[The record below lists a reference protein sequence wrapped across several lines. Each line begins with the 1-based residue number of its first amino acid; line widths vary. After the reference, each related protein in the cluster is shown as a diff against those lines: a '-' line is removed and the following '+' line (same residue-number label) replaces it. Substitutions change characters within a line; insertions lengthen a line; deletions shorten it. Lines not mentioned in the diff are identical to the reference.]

1 MKRKLETQI
10 VMDAISEFGIKPWP
24 KLQTAVALGLKRL
37 RAAKYQERVI
47 AKKKFEAIK
56 EYNRRLSHKPNKTDM
71 EV

>member
-37 RAAKYQERVI
+37 RAAKYQERVS
-47 AKKKFEAIK
+47 AKTRGRTREGSVQDGSRQGK
-56 EYNRRLSHKPNKTDM
+56 SGS
-71 EV
+71 